1 MVIAPEQL
9 SPDALLG
16 VIDAFVLQEG
26 TDYGRD
32 DVALESKRAAVLA
45 QLTRGDVKIVF
56 DPVTE
61 TVNIVPS
68 RDLESA

>member
-9 SPDALLG
+9 SPEALLG

-26 TDYGRD
+26 TDYGHD

-45 QLTRGDVKIVF
+45 QLTRGEVKIVF

-68 RDLESA
+68 RHLASA